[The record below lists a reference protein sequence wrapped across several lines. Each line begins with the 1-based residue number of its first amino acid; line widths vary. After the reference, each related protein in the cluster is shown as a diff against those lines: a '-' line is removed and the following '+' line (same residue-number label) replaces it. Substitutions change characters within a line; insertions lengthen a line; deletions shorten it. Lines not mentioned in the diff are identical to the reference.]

1 MERRLAAKTE
11 DILRP
16 TGPPPPPH
24 AVHDIGILFSG
35 AINLFNRAVNEQHG
49 WGTLWWQENLTN
61 VRSFDPSKKYPVGT
75 ILGYPFERDN
85 DGHVIIVSTEPDA
98 NGDQWT
104 IGADT
109 PFELNEKRT
118 VKNAHDTFNLT
129 YAGEIAGVG
138 VIPLGQSG
146 AGESAPD
153 DPPGPPPYVMLDSLV
168 CPSLD
173 QLERIWNHTNVWA
186 YGFYLPEAPSHPW
199 SYYRGRRQSF
209 VDLGFGLAPIY
220 VGQQL
225 SGPGSKILT
234 ESQGKKDAQD
244 AAERMKAEGFP
255 KGDVCYLDVEGG
267 NWSAALVAY
276 AAAWINETN
285 NNTDYTAG
293 MYALPNVA
301 DAIMV
306 KAPRA
311 IYWACRAD
319 YACSWDAGAKVYQG
333 AEGSDEYWRFHRPD
347 HPSPQGDHVA
357 VVPGA
362 RIGAVFALGNQYRHQ
377 LYRRARPV
385 QGRTAKTRP
394 AVPATSGDN
403 ARATHH
409 RRGKA
414 PHRVREEGEVT
425 ITLPRLLGLRGTPRL
440 DAGGSAAR
448 SSSRAR

>member
-1 MERRLAAKTE
+1 
-11 DILRP
+11 
-16 TGPPPPPH
+16 
-24 AVHDIGILFSG
+24 
-35 AINLFNRAVNEQHG
+35 
-49 WGTLWWQENLTN
+49 
-61 VRSFDPSKKYPVGT
+61 
-75 ILGYPFERDN
+75 
-85 DGHVIIVSTEPDA
+85 
-98 NGDQWT
+98 
-104 IGADT
+104 
-109 PFELNEKRT
+109 
-118 VKNAHDTFNLT
+118 
-129 YAGEIAGVG
+129 
-138 VIPLGQSG
+138 
-146 AGESAPD
+146 
-153 DPPGPPPYVMLDSLV
+153 MLDSLA
-168 CPSLD
+168 CPSPA

-186 YGFYLPEAPSHPW
+186 YGFYLPEAPSHAW

-301 DAIMV
+301 DAIMA
-306 KAPRA
+306 KAPRV

-347 HPSPQGDHVA
+347 PATPHPKAIMWQWCL
-357 VVPGA
+357 
-362 RIGAVFALGNQYRHQ
+362 ALGSVPCSLWGVNIDINS
-377 LYRRARPV
+377 
-385 QGRTAKTRP
+385 TAVLDPSKAGQQKPDPPFLPP
-394 AVPATSGDN
+394 A
-403 ARATHH
+403 
-409 RRGKA
+409 
-414 PHRVREEGEVT
+414 E
-425 ITLPRLLGLRGTPRL
+425 ITLEQRIIDVERRLTELEMKVE
-440 DAGGSAAR
+440 
-448 SSSRAR
+448 

>member
-1 MERRLAAKTE
+1 MASPQAIEAG
-11 DILRP
+11 LRYLRSCIKLGVRYVRWNGVWP
-16 TGPPPPPH
+16 PNQKIFYARQGPPPPPH
-24 AVHDIGILFSG
+24 AVHDIGILCSG

-61 VRSFDPSKKYPVGT
+61 VRNFDPSKKYPVGT
-75 ILGYPFERDN
+75 ILGYPFERNN
-85 DGHVIIVSTEPDA
+85 DGHIIIVSTEPDA

-109 PFELNEKRT
+109 PFGLNEKRT
-118 VKNAHDTFNLT
+118 VKNAHTTFNLT

-138 VIPLGQSG
+138 VVPLGQGG
-146 AGESAPD
+146 AGEPAPD

-168 CPSLD
+168 CPSPA

-186 YGFYLPEAPSHPW
+186 YGFYLPEAPSHAW

-209 VDLGFGLAPIY
+209 VDLGFGLTPIY

-301 DAIMV
+301 DAIMA
-306 KAPRA
+306 KAPRV

-347 HPSPQGDHVA
+347 PATPHPKAIMWQWCL
-357 VVPGA
+357 
-362 RIGAVFALGNQYRHQ
+362 ALGSVPCSLWGVNIDINS
-377 LYRRARPV
+377 
-385 QGRTAKTRP
+385 TAVLDPSKAGQQKPDPPFLPP
-394 AVPATSGDN
+394 A
-403 ARATHH
+403 
-409 RRGKA
+409 
-414 PHRVREEGEVT
+414 E
-425 ITLPRLLGLRGTPRL
+425 ITLEQRIIDVERRLTELEMKVE
-440 DAGGSAAR
+440 
-448 SSSRAR
+448 